1 MEECLIVTWTRDG
14 HPAMQYAAVCA
25 DAEMA
30 SRVFQR
36 LSDAFEGPGE
46 RGTEGG
52 LSDGEHHQTG

>member
-25 DAEMA
+25 DAEAA

-36 LSDAFEGPGE
+36 LSDALKDLVNVARKEG
-46 RGTEGG
+46 
-52 LSDGEHHQTG
+52 